1 MYDHPEDSEWR
12 KQLEEVYEYLKLK
25 NFKSSKIQSTKQ
37 LTYGVLK
44 NRGTGVIK
52 VSLVDDSL

>member
-1 MYDHPEDSEWR
+1 MCDHPEDSEWR

-25 NFKSSKIQSTKQ
+25 NFKSSKIQSTKH